1 MRLAILIG
9 VDFKMEQYT
18 TEGIIEIATEQLK
31 DFEDRT
37 EIYFLGDDLY
47 ELDNIDLDTVYK
59 HFENKGYDCYME
71 EFACEYEGTFE
82 LEPAKMLVITK

>member
-1 MRLAILIG
+1 
-9 VDFKMEQYT
+9 MEQYT
-18 TEGIIEIATEQLK
+18 TEGIFEIATEQLK

-71 EFACEYEGTFE
+71 EFACEYEGAFE

>member
-1 MRLAILIG
+1 
-9 VDFKMEQYT
+9 MEQYT
-18 TEGIIEIATEQLK
+18 TESIIEIATEQLK